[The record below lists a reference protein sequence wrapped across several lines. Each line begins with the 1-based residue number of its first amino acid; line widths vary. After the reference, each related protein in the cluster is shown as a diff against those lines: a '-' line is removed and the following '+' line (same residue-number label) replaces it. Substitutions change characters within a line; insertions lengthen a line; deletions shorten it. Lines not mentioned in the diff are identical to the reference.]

1 MSEEIKQEKEV
12 VDTVPAVSSIDLKIQ
27 DLSNQILEE
36 QDPDKAKQLIAMFNW
51 NISKKNTS
59 RIQKLDQLYDKVTE
73 QMEVRLNTRSD
84 QFSNSDLL
92 DYMKA
97 VQGAIDTSSKNL
109 TQMEEPP
116 TIVQQNNTQVNIN
129 VGDSFDRDSKI
140 RIFEAIQA
148 VLKSA
153 ETQVNNEPIIEVI
166 PEESLEVT
174 EEISEEISEEEIV
187 VEESTNT
194 AAADA
199 IAELSNI
206 TEEKAEDKENE

>member
-1 MSEEIKQEKEV
+1 MSEEIKQEKEISDIV
-12 VDTVPAVSSIDLKIQ
+12 PTVPSIDLQIQ
-27 DLSNQILEE
+27 DLSKQILEE

-51 NISKKNTS
+51 NMSKKNTS

-148 VLKSA
+148 VLRSA
-153 ETQVNNEPIIEVI
+153 ETQVNNKPIIEVI

-174 EEISEEISEEEIV
+174 EEISAEETI
-187 VEESTNT
+187 VEESTDT
-194 AAADA
+194 AVADA

>member
-1 MSEEIKQEKEV
+1 MSEEIKQEKEIS
-12 VDTVPAVSSIDLKIQ
+12 DIVPAVPSIDSQIQ
-27 DLSNQILEE
+27 DLSKQILEE

-51 NISKKNTS
+51 NMSKKNTS

-73 QMEVRLNTRSD
+73 QMEVRLNTKSD

-174 EEISEEISEEEIV
+174 EEISEEEEIV
-187 VEESTNT
+187 VEESTNI

>member
-1 MSEEIKQEKEV
+1 MSEEIKQEKEISDIV
-12 VDTVPAVSSIDLKIQ
+12 PTVPSIDLQIQ
-27 DLSNQILEE
+27 DLSKQILEE

-51 NISKKNTS
+51 NMSKKNTS

-148 VLKSA
+148 VLRSA
-153 ETQVNNEPIIEVI
+153 ETQVNNKPIIEVI

-174 EEISEEISEEEIV
+174 EEISAEETV
-187 VEESTNT
+187 VEESTDT
-194 AAADA
+194 AVADA

>member
-1 MSEEIKQEKEV
+1 MSEEIKQEKEISDIV
-12 VDTVPAVSSIDLKIQ
+12 PTVPSIDLQIQ
-27 DLSNQILEE
+27 DLSKQILEE

-51 NISKKNTS
+51 NMSKKNTS

-148 VLKSA
+148 VLRSA
-153 ETQVNNEPIIEVI
+153 ETQVNNKPIIEVI
-166 PEESLEVT
+166 PEESLEIT
-174 EEISEEISEEEIV
+174 EEISAEETI
-187 VEESTNT
+187 VEESTDT
-194 AAADA
+194 AVADA

-206 TEEKAEDKENE
+206 TEEKAEDKENEY

>member
-1 MSEEIKQEKEV
+1 MSEEIKQEKEISDIV
-12 VDTVPAVSSIDLKIQ
+12 PTVPSIDLQIQ
-27 DLSNQILEE
+27 DLSKQILEE

-51 NISKKNTS
+51 NMSKKNTS

-148 VLKSA
+148 VLRSA
-153 ETQVNNEPIIEVI
+153 ETQVNNKPIIEVI

-174 EEISEEISEEEIV
+174 EEISAEETV
-187 VEESTNT
+187 VEESTDT
-194 AAADA
+194 AVADA

-206 TEEKAEDKENE
+206 TEEKAEVKENE

>member
-174 EEISEEISEEEIV
+174 KEISEEEIV

>member
-1 MSEEIKQEKEV
+1 MSEEIKQEKEISDIV
-12 VDTVPAVSSIDLKIQ
+12 PTVPSIDLQIQ
-27 DLSNQILEE
+27 DLSKQILEE

-51 NISKKNTS
+51 NMSKKNTS

-148 VLKSA
+148 VLRSA
-153 ETQVNNEPIIEVI
+153 ETQVNNKPIIEVI

-174 EEISEEISEEEIV
+174 EEISAEETV
-187 VEESTNT
+187 VEESTDT
-194 AAADA
+194 AVADA

-206 TEEKAEDKENE
+206 TEEEAEDKENE

>member
-51 NISKKNTS
+51 NISKKNTA

-174 EEISEEISEEEIV
+174 EEISEEEIV

>member
-1 MSEEIKQEKEV
+1 MSEEIKQEKEI
-12 VDTVPAVSSIDLKIQ
+12 VDIVPAVSSIDLQIQ

-51 NISKKNTS
+51 NMSKKNTS

-73 QMEVRLNTRSD
+73 QMAVRLNTRAD

-97 VQGAIDTSSKNL
+97 VQGAIDTSSKNI

-153 ETQVNNEPIIEVI
+153 ETQVNNEPVIEVI

-174 EEISEEISEEEIV
+174 EETPVEQSISEEL
-187 VEESTNT
+187 TNT
-194 AAADA
+194 SAKDA
-199 IAELSNI
+199 IEELSNI
-206 TEEKAEDKENE
+206 TEKKTEDKENE

>member
-1 MSEEIKQEKEV
+1 MSEEIKQEQEQEK
-12 VDTVPAVSSIDLKIQ
+12 DISDIVPAVPSIDSQIQ
-27 DLSNQILEE
+27 DLSKQILEE

-51 NISKKNTS
+51 NMSKKNTS

-174 EEISEEISEEEIV
+174 EEVSAEQIV

>member
-73 QMEVRLNTRSD
+73 QMEVRLNTKSD

-174 EEISEEISEEEIV
+174 EEISEEEEIV
-187 VEESTNT
+187 VEESTNI

>member
-1 MSEEIKQEKEV
+1 MSEEIKQEKEISDIV
-12 VDTVPAVSSIDLKIQ
+12 PTVPSIDLQIQ
-27 DLSNQILEE
+27 DLSKQILEE

-51 NISKKNTS
+51 NMSKKNTS

-148 VLKSA
+148 VLRSA
-153 ETQVNNEPIIEVI
+153 ETQVNNKPIIEVI

-174 EEISEEISEEEIV
+174 EEISAEETV
-187 VEESTNT
+187 VEQSTDT
-194 AAADA
+194 AVADA

>member
-1 MSEEIKQEKEV
+1 MSEEIKQEQEKEIS
-12 VDTVPAVSSIDLKIQ
+12 DIVPAVPSIDLQIQ
-27 DLSNQILEE
+27 DLSKQILEE

-51 NISKKNTS
+51 NMSKKNTS

-129 VGDSFDRDSKI
+129 VGDSLDRDSKI

-148 VLKSA
+148 VLRSA
-153 ETQVNNEPIIEVI
+153 ETQVNNKPIIEVI

-174 EEISEEISEEEIV
+174 EEISAEETV
-187 VEESTNT
+187 VEESTDT
-194 AAADA
+194 AVADA

>member
-1 MSEEIKQEKEV
+1 MSEEIKQEKEIS
-12 VDTVPAVSSIDLKIQ
+12 DIVPAVPSIDLQIQ
-27 DLSNQILEE
+27 DLSKQILEE

-51 NISKKNTS
+51 NMSKKNTS

-153 ETQVNNEPIIEVI
+153 ETQVNNKPIIEVI

-174 EEISEEISEEEIV
+174 EEISAEETV
-187 VEESTNT
+187 VEESTDT
-194 AAADA
+194 AVADA

>member
-174 EEISEEISEEEIV
+174 EEISEEEIV

>member
-1 MSEEIKQEKEV
+1 MSEEIKQEQEKEIS
-12 VDTVPAVSSIDLKIQ
+12 DIVPAVPSIDLQIQ
-27 DLSNQILEE
+27 DLSKQILEE

-51 NISKKNTS
+51 NMSKKNTS

-116 TIVQQNNTQVNIN
+116 TIVQQNNTHVNIN

-148 VLKSA
+148 VLRSA
-153 ETQVNNEPIIEVI
+153 ETQVNNKPIIEVI

-174 EEISEEISEEEIV
+174 EEISAEETV
-187 VEESTNT
+187 VEESTDT
-194 AAADA
+194 AVADA

-206 TEEKAEDKENE
+206 NEEKAEDKENE